1 MSELSNTK
9 ALRQNLLREAAHQ
22 LIKTGNARSFL
33 QQNPNFI
40 DTVIP
45 SDFITLFDTLIT
57 EGHPVDALKTCSNK
71 ILNLFHRP
79 ITNFKRLEPAKDSYL
94 ALFEEN
100 NKAMEHRLNV
110 ISPVFK
116 AFNKDVENKALKK
129 ELSRQFKE
137 LQQFESYYVIKE
149 NILFPVI
156 EGLWTDYRC
165 LQLMWSFHDDIRRN
179 IRQIIETLNKE
190 SIDLKE
196 FNRWVGDVFFTM
208 MSIKMREE
216 RIIFPYLLETLD
228 ENELNAKLA
237 ESSHMGLP
245 YVKTQKEMLKQP
257 TESLTGGAA
266 DLDTGILGV
275 EQIKLIFNHLP
286 VDITYV
292 DENDTVRYFS
302 TPKQRI
308 FPRTKAI
315 IGRKVHNCHPPES
328 VHVVEKIVD
337 SFKNGEKD
345 EASFWIN
352 LKGQKLLIRY
362 FAVRDAEKHYKGVI
376 EVSQE
381 ISAIQVLEG
390 EKRLLDWDE

>member
-9 ALRQNLLREAAHQ
+9 ANRHKKLLEAAHQ

-33 QQNPNFI
+33 QENPNFI

-45 SDFITLFDTLIT
+45 SDFISLFDALVS
-57 EGHPVDALKTCSNK
+57 EGHPMEALKTCSNK

-79 ITNFKRLEPAKDSYL
+79 IARFKRIEPRQDSFL

-100 NKAMEHRLNV
+100 NKAMEQQLNT
-110 ISPVFK
+110 ITPVFK
-116 AFNKDVENKALKK
+116 AFNKDVANKDLKI
-129 ELSRQFKE
+129 ELSRQFKK

-156 EGLWTDYRC
+156 ESLWPDYRC

-179 IRQIIETLNKE
+179 IKQIIETLNNE
-190 SIDLKE
+190 TIDLKE
-196 FNRWVGDVFFTM
+196 FNRWVGDVFFNM

-216 RIIFPYLLETLD
+216 KIIFPYLLETMD
-228 ENELNAKLA
+228 ETELNEKLA

-245 YVKTQKEMLKQP
+245 FVQAQNEKVNELNAN
-257 TESLTGGAA
+257 LTADIT
-266 DLDTGILGV
+266 DLDTGLLSV

-302 TPKQRI
+302 TPKKRI

-337 SFKNGEKD
+337 SFKSGEKD
-345 EASFWIN
+345 EASFWIDM
-352 LKGQKLLIRY
+352 KGQKLLIQY
-362 FAVRDAEKHYKGVI
+362 FAVRDSNQHYKGVI

-381 ISAIQVLEG
+381 ISAIQALEG
-390 EKRLLDWDE
+390 EKRLLDWD